1 MIALNRIKGIKGV
14 LRDLFNFFIRPFL
27 ESFAKPPDKGYH
39 QNERIIRPRPVFTT
53 SLERRYRCDNVKT
66 HYHYINPCHHWNSIK
81 PTGCEIT
88 TSWAINNK
96 VSHGETITQN
106 FIRTLQQIKLSFERS
121 KAIFESFSSITCKL
135 ISYRKDN
142 FHFISFFSGTT
153 NICRIKT
160 MYYLELRLSLK

>member
-1 MIALNRIKGIKGV
+1 MKFYSEPLSLGIDFTDSACSKNLLHARNLAASFNLKSFLRGNSSRFGYAFLAPTTHVYTSLILKIAWLLLLKLKSIKGV

-66 HYHYINPCHHWNSIK
+66 HYHYINPCHHWNSIE

-88 TSWAINNK
+88 TS
-96 VSHGETITQN
+96 
-106 FIRTLQQIKLSFERS
+106 
-121 KAIFESFSSITCKL
+121 
-135 ISYRKDN
+135 
-142 FHFISFFSGTT
+142 
-153 NICRIKT
+153 
-160 MYYLELRLSLK
+160 